1 MATTSPTPVLSN
13 DHIDLLITAAAAWH
27 VLASRTTAAFAR
39 GTVEQHALTA
49 SPTEAGRLLQAE
61 NSAAVRWL
69 SDEGR
74 TRLVDRAHP
83 VPYTHRPV
91 EHLVPVEVIKAA
103 HAAQAVC
110 SASPTWPQSTARSLL
125 AAIVTAATHRL
136 EGYSDAPWSWTRPQR
151 RVGHAIGVT
160 LDGAH
165 PEVPGLT
172 WVALDELREHWSSA
186 PIVVVTVPAAVR
198 VPADLPP
205 RAGVFVLADGEPDNT
220 VWEALTSLEM
230 QTLALF
236 WPACRPWL
244 ADQIQAPDRE
254 FVEHRSRT

>member
-13 DHIDLLITAAAAWH
+13 DHIDLLITAAASWH

-39 GTVEQHALTA
+39 GSVEQAVIAATE
-49 SPTEAGRLLQAE
+49 TEAGRLLQAE

-69 SDEGR
+69 SDQGR

-83 VPYTHRPV
+83 VPYTYRPV

-110 SASPTWPQSTARSLL
+110 SASPTWTPSTARKLL

-136 EGYSDAPWSWTRPQR
+136 EGYPDAPWSWTRPQR
-151 RVGHAIGVT
+151 REGHAVGVT
-160 LDGAH
+160 LDDAH
-165 PEVPGLT
+165 PEIAGLT
-172 WVALDELREHWSSA
+172 WVTPDELGAHWASA
-186 PIVVVTVPAAVR
+186 PIITVTVPAALQI
-198 VPADLPP
+198 PADLPP
-205 RAGVFVLADGEPDNT
+205 RSGVFVLVDGEPENT

-244 ADQIQAPDRE
+244 ADQIQDPARE
-254 FVEHRSRT
+254 FVEHRSRA